1 MTYHQITVA
10 ERIASS
16 TLRTKFQRDSPV
28 VTVSREVKRTRKPGI
43 MVAAGEGSWP
53 RSVTAGAWRTVKALF
68 MKGIDAER
76 KSFWLSAQPLCQQA
90 FYAPVLR

>member
-1 MTYHQITVA
+1 
-10 ERIASS
+10 
-16 TLRTKFQRDSPV
+16 
-28 VTVSREVKRTRKPGI
+28 